1 MLNIKFLEVIR
12 ERKFVTLPVVASM
25 IAFSIG
31 CSIPTLASDVSDD
44 TTTAQMD
51 LVMSIDGIDTVIG
64 YREFLYGLGFD
75 IDYIESIDFE
85 NLTDEQKQEFL
96 DAGITEEQL
105 EIIIN
110 EATITKE
117 NDENE
122 IDEEEVSNQ
131 ETEDLRSIGETI
143 AETPDVLSNIEKED
157 TTSEDKE
164 EKDEEKNKRY
174 NVTAGASSALKEK
187 ISDVIDEDGNFLKP
201 YYIEEYDD
209 AKVRYISA
217 ESGLHVRTEPNTD
230 DDNNIIDTLVVKTK
244 VKVIGTVESNYVK
257 LEGKWV
263 AIKYNGG
270 VYYIS
275 AKYIVKDVN
284 DIVLTTVSEET
295 SSSSY
300 SWSGTKLNTRAG
312 RVSGPSGNETYYNE
326 DMSYIVSRLKRM
338 GYSGD
343 YWVRSDGVKMFGDY
357 ILVAAN
363 FDIRPIGTILP
374 TTLGMGIVADT
385 GGFVSWDPTGLD
397 IATTW

>member
-44 TTTAQMD
+44 TTTAQID
-51 LVMSIDGIDTVIG
+51 LVMSVDGIDTVIG

-110 EATITKE
+110 EATTKE

-122 IDEEEVSNQ
+122 INEEEVSNQ
-131 ETEDLRSIGETI
+131 EMEDIHSIGGTS
-143 AETPDVLSNIEKED
+143 DVLSNIEKED
-157 TTSEDKE
+157 TTSKDKE
-164 EKDEEKNKRY
+164 EKDEEENKQH
-174 NVTAGASSALKEK
+174 NVTAGASAALREK
-187 ISDVIDEDGNFLKP
+187 ISDVIDEEGNFLKP
-201 YYIEEYDD
+201 YYIEEYNDT
-209 AKVRYISA
+209 KIRYISA
-217 ESGLHVRTEPNTD
+217 ESGLHVRTAPTTD
-230 DDNNIIDTLVVKTK
+230 DDDNIIDTLVVKTK
-244 VKVIGTVESNYVK
+244 VKVIGKVKSNYTK
-257 LEGKWV
+257 LKGKWV

-312 RVSGPSGNETYYNE
+312 RVSGPSGNETYYND